1 MISIDKLKFRVLEL
15 QRELD
20 EQEERDKDFIM
31 LQRLAEEEVMTNT
44 QHIETKSNTYRGSQ
58 LVKKTS
64 LLAFPSL
71 ISDNVNHHV
80 YFLLRLTL

>member
-15 QRELD
+15 QREQD

-44 QHIETKSNTYRGSQ
+44 FKPRATHREEA
-58 LVKKTS
+58 S
-64 LLAFPSL
+64 LSRRQSSIIMSTF
-71 ISDNVNHHV
+71 
-80 YFLLRLTL
+80 F

>member
-1 MISIDKLKFRVLEL
+1 MTSIDQSEFRVLEL

-44 QHIETKSNTYRGSQ
+44 LKPRATHTEEA
-58 LVKKTS
+58 S
-64 LLAFPSL
+64 LIAFTSL
-71 ISDNVNHHV
+71 ISDNVNHQIIMS
-80 YFLLRLTL
+80 TLFEG